1 MKLIQIEMEN
11 FRCFERLR
19 VSLEDDVTAVIG
31 VNGAGKT
38 GLLDAIALSLLPLL
52 QDIARRQPN
61 AATLDL
67 PTFYRHFAGSA
78 IAQSDIRLNAPGRV
92 DRDGEQVLRLSAKA
106 RYQEGSA
113 EPPLVLEWQQEAG
126 VTPSLGTSRFSQRW
140 VSPEGL
146 DVASQGLYGPG
157 GSETNTRPIAI
168 PAFAYYR
175 DTRDAQI
182 LKPPG
187 DANARSSDPDSA
199 RHMAL
204 DAAAS
209 FSEAQRWFYVRENKE
224 LRDPRKQDDFFWED
238 PVLRAVR
245 GALGLM
251 LGGIGRVYADDD
263 PPRMKAH
270 LKDANGLSMIMDFS
284 QLSAGQRNLMA
295 LTIDFARRLAL
306 TYPGWDN
313 PLEAPGILLIDE
325 IELNLHPKWQQTV
338 IPHLRKVFP
347 DTQIVV
353 ATHSPLVLSTLHA
366 RQIRILQG
374 QQIFVPS
381 VETYGTESDR
391 VQRQV
396 MNTDTT
402 PPENAFAQD
411 VAQLYQQIDADD
423 LGAAEPLLARL
434 EDERGMAEPTLIRA
448 RMLIANRRWEAELG
462 L

>member
-1 MKLIQIEMEN
+1 MKLTQVEIEN
-11 FRCFERLR
+11 FRCFEHLS

-38 GLLDAIALSLLPLL
+38 ALLDAIALSLLPLL
-52 QDIARRQPN
+52 QDIARRQAN

-67 PTFYRHFAGSA
+67 PTFYRHFAGTA
-78 IAQSDIRLNAPGRV
+78 IMPSDIRLNAPGRA
-92 DRDGEQVLRLSAKA
+92 DRDGEQVLTLSTEA

-113 EPPLVLEWQQEAG
+113 EPPLVLKWQQEAG
-126 VTPSLGTSRFSQRW
+126 VTRSLNASRFSQRW
-140 VSPEGL
+140 VAPEGL
-146 DVASQGLYGPG
+146 DVASQGLYCPG
-157 GSETNTRPIAI
+157 ESASDTRHIAT
-168 PAFAYYR
+168 PALAYYR

-182 LKPPG
+182 LKSSG
-187 DANARSSDPDSA
+187 EVNGRSSDPDSA

-224 LRDPRKQDDFFWED
+224 LRETRERKDLWRQD

-245 GALGLM
+245 HAVGQM
-251 LGGIGRVYADDD
+251 PGGIERVYADDD

-270 LKDANGLSMIMDFS
+270 QRDANGVSMVLDFS

-325 IELNLHPKWQQTV
+325 IELNMHPKWQQTV

-366 RQIRILQG
+366 RQIRILRG
-374 QQIFVPS
+374 QQIFAPS

-396 MNTDTT
+396 MDTDTT

-411 VAQLYQQIDADD
+411 VARLYAQIDGDD
-423 LGAAEPLLARL
+423 LGAAEVLLARL
-434 EDERGMAEPTLIRA
+434 EDERGTAEPTLIRA
-448 RMLIANRRWEAELG
+448 RMLVANRRWESELG

>member
-11 FRCFERLR
+11 FRCFERLS
-19 VSLEDDVTAVIG
+19 VALEADVTAVIG

-78 IAQSDIRLNAPGRV
+78 IAPSDIRLNAPGAV
-92 DRDGEQVLRLSAKA
+92 DRDGEQVLTLSAAA

-113 EPPLVLEWQQEAG
+113 ESPLVLEWQQEAG

-146 DVASQGLYGPG
+146 DVASQGLYVPA
-157 GSETNTRPIAI
+157 GSATNSRHIAI
-168 PAFAYYR
+168 PVFAYYR

-187 DANARSSDPDSA
+187 DANGRPSDPDSA

-209 FSEAQRWFYVRENKE
+209 FSEAQRWFHVRDVREM
-224 LRDPRKQDDFFWED
+224 RDSRERHDFSWQD
-238 PVLRAVR
+238 PVLRTVRHAVVQ
-245 GALGLM
+245 M
-251 LGGIGRVYADDD
+251 LGNIERVYADDD
-263 PPRMKAH
+263 PPRMKAVQ
-270 LKDANGLSMIMDFS
+270 KDASGLSMVLDFS

-325 IELNLHPKWQQTV
+325 IELNMHPKWQQTV

-366 RQIRILQG
+366 GQIRILRG
-374 QQIFVPS
+374 QQIFSPS

-396 MNTDTT
+396 MDTDTT

-411 VAQLYQQIDADD
+411 VDQLYQQIDADD
-423 LGAAEPLLARL
+423 LGAAEILLTRL
-434 EDERGMAEPTLIRA
+434 EDERGTAEPTLIRA